1 MKKFVKKTFALILSI
16 AMVLSVIPV
25 SAQVVSEGANGKTM
39 YLSTDFYSDIKEY
52 TKATS
57 VAKDASFYYQINF
70 AGNPADAD
78 ETSTGFSFCVGY
90 DPQKISVVKAV
101 KGNGAVN
108 PTFKKDFASNVFFAT
123 QGFAEGLED
132 DYGDII
138 TAGTYFYVQMTALQ
152 DLTLEDLKDI
162 EFLESAQGAT
172 GESQE
177 TKIIDTNR
185 EKFTVAIAP
194 AISIG
199 AVSGDIYKDTTAE
212 KIKDMIAS
220 FDYIDASGAV
230 NTYDSASP
238 EWSDF
243 TVTLPSNGLV
253 VGENT
258 LVGSYNGYTSEFKV
272 TVKKSIDKIQIKT
285 NPTKTTYTAFDKFDK
300 AGMEIEAVYDDTTT
314 ADITN
319 DVVVDTTTE
328 LLVANTKWTVTYGN
342 FSADVNITV
351 NPLEV
356 KQPSYGD
363 NLAYT
368 GAEQD
373 APINAGDTEYY
384 TLGGDLKAINAGT
397 YTTTATLKDKEN
409 TVWERE
415 ENTTDI
421 SIQWDI
427 KKESITA
434 GMATFTKKY
443 TTKYGQLDKT
453 AELTGVNSEKVIA
466 DIEWYTDDSYSAKAS
481 DDDAIAA
488 IADIAAGKTL
498 YYKATGMDNY
508 EDYTGSVAITIID
521 KEEAVIEWKTQ
532 PAGLTLD
539 GKTATGTYKTD
550 GYTLDK
556 SMFQA
561 KAKVGGQVL
570 TASDIEIVDGTA
582 AAIVPLGK
590 ITNVGTYL
598 VKVTYADN
606 DYKGTE
612 EFTVVIEPK
621 SIEGYVVSLDIE
633 GTEAETTAQAPLSV
647 TYTGLEITPDVA
659 GVAGLT
665 ADDFA
670 IDTAV
675 AVGGTNVK
683 DGNYTVKVD
692 GKGNYTG
699 SAYGYWK
706 ITPAEIAASGA
717 TVTSKQYDGNTE
729 GAITAVTFT
738 GLKNGETLEFGTD
751 YTVSAATFAD
761 KNVANDIN
769 VTATVA
775 LANTAKAKNYKLS
788 TATVSAKGNITKA
801 AAPTLA
807 ASAVQTL
814 LADSV
819 VQGSKDYCFNLANIV
834 TGIPADA
841 GNVTYA
847 VKTEGNFAKK
857 NGEGIDGTSL
867 NLTVATAQAAD
878 ATDSVVVTVSTQN
891 YEDADVTVNFLF
903 KNKTTVEVTLDNI
916 TKEYGQ
922 DYTVQGSYAAQPA
935 DGYTWTYTYEGTGET
950 QYGPTTD
957 APKNAGTY
965 TITAN
970 YEDNTP
976 DTQNPSI
983 PGHVGTTTAA
993 LTITA
998 KALTVTAGDVV
1009 ITKVYDETT
1018 TAGTITGTLGLTGVV
1033 GQDDVAVDMTAVEA
1047 GDYASAAVGTY
1058 TVELDGIALTGADKD
1073 NYTVNSIFN
1082 FTNAKITKQLQAA
1095 LTIDGADQN
1104 ITKPYSKESVEIV
1117 LGGGSGTGAY
1127 NLTSSDPTIVALTK
1141 VNDTTWSATF
1151 LKVGTV
1157 TITVTKAA
1165 DTNYEAATDLAIE
1178 YTVEPKTV
1186 TDADFTF
1193 DLENKEF
1200 TGEEIKPQV
1209 TSALN
1214 ASTDYDVA
1222 YAANTNA
1229 GTATI
1234 TVTAKGNY
1242 SGTVTK
1248 TFTITAKA
1256 LNDTDFAF
1264 AGLAADGYT
1273 YTGSALTPGFD
1284 VKWGTK
1290 LLSSENDYDVA
1301 YAANE
1306 NAGEATITITGKGN
1320 YSGTLTTTFAIN
1332 PAAYTGVVTI
1342 SASDATIAE
1351 NTVLTANA
1359 PAGGTLAYQWKK
1371 NGEAIA
1377 EATGTTYTV
1386 QAADADAEITV
1397 AVTSTGN
1404 YEGTIESSA
1413 VVVGKTALTGTAT
1426 LAGTTEITLT
1436 VEGAPAAENY
1446 DIVWLRNGE
1455 VIENANGTTYTVQDA
1470 DKGCSIT
1477 AKLAAKGDTYTG
1489 EITSNAVAVPAT
1501 APSFAEAPSVS
1512 AGNGQATVALSANA
1526 NGSAIT
1532 SYKIYVDGTLVATVD
1547 GSQTT
1552 YTVTGLTN
1560 GTEYTIKVEAI
1571 NGIGSTQSGESTVT
1585 PKNPIGVGGSSGAS
1599 SNKVTVSSESKGA
1612 VKLSTSSARP
1622 GTKVK
1627 VTVNEVEGKEVKA
1640 VKILDKNGNEV
1651 ELTENADGTFTF
1663 VMPKGGVSVDVE
1675 YEEIKDEPTDPE
1687 QPEEPEQP
1695 EQPVEPETPVASG
1708 QFKDV
1713 YDNTY
1718 YAAPVKWAVEK
1729 GITTGLSDDSFGPEN
1744 DCTRG
1749 QMVTFLWRAAG
1760 SPEVEAAGA
1769 FADVEGGS
1777 YYEKAV
1783 AWAVA
1788 NGITS
1793 GTSDSTFSPDALVTR
1808 AQTVTFLFRLAKAA
1822 AEAGELSF
1830 ADVDADAYYGDAVA
1844 WAVANG
1850 ITNGLTE
1857 NAFGPDAS
1865 CVRGQIVTF
1874 LFRYFAE

>member
-1 MKKFVKKTFALILSI
+1 MKQIMKKILSLSLSLAMILSLVYTPASAATI
-16 AMVLSVIPV
+16 AQGTNDNTIYLSFKFT
-25 SAQVVSEGANGKTM
+25 SDANGNNPI
-39 YLSTDFYSDIKEY
+39 S
-52 TKATS
+52 S
-57 VAKDASFYYQINF
+57 VESGSKFFAFLNF
-70 AGNPADAD
+70 AGNPTVYENTLIAYDILIGFD
-78 ETSTGFSFCVGY
+78 STKMSEPAKGDRDTAPDWNPNRGTG
-90 DPQKISVVKAV
+90 VVKASW
-101 KGNGAVN
+101 A
-108 PTFKKDFASNVFFAT
+108 ASGGILGEEDEYGDRAIKPSGSLLRVRFTAT
-123 QGFAEGLED
+123 Q
-132 DYGDII
+132 
-138 TAGTYFYVQMTALQ
+138 ALTQ
-152 DLTLEDLKDI
+152 EDLNSIKVLGSYEGDKTV
-162 EFLESAQGAT
+162 LGDASDKQ
-172 GESQE
+172 
-177 TKIIDTNR
+177 
-185 EKFTVAIAP
+185 FTIVEAP

-212 KIKDMIAS
+212 EIKDMIAS
-220 FDYIDASGAV
+220 FDYIDASGAA

-243 TVTLPSNGLV
+243 TVELPSNGLV

-258 LVGSYNGYTSEFKV
+258 LVGSYNGCTSEFKV
-272 TVKKSIDKIQIKT
+272 TVKKSIDKIEIAA
-285 NPTKTTYTAFDKFDK
+285 NPTKTTYTAFDTFDK
-300 AGMEIEAVYDDTTT
+300 AGMVVEAVYDDESTE
-314 ADITN
+314 DITN
-319 DVVVDTTTE
+319 EVVVDTATK
-328 LLVANTKWTVTYGN
+328 LVVSDTKWTVTYGKYT
-342 FSADVNITV
+342 ADVNITV
-351 NPLEV
+351 NPYEV
-356 KQPSYGD
+356 DAPSYRD

-373 APINAGDTEYY
+373 APINAGDEEYY
-384 TLGGDLKAINAGT
+384 TLGGDLKATSAGT
-397 YTTTATLKDKEN
+397 YTTTATLNDKAN
-409 TVWERE
+409 TVWD
-415 ENTTDI
+415 TTKNATDL

-427 KKESITA
+427 KKVSITA

-443 TTKYGQLDKT
+443 TAKYNQLPTT
-453 AELTGVNSEKVIA
+453 AELTGVNSEKVTA
-466 DIEWYTDDSYSAKAS
+466 DIEWYTDNSYATKAS
-481 DDDAIAA
+481 GEDAIAA
-488 IADIAAGKTL
+488 IADITVGKTL
-498 YYKATGMDNY
+498 YYIASGMDNY
-508 EDYTGSVAITIID
+508 ENYTGSVLVTIID

-532 PAGLTLD
+532 PSGLTLD
-539 GKTATGTYKTD
+539 GKTATGTYTPD
-550 GYTLDK
+550 GYTIDK
-556 SMFQA
+556 TMFAA
-561 KAKVGGQVL
+561 KAKVGGQAL
-570 TASDIEIVDGTA
+570 TASEVQVMDGSAT
-582 AAIVPLGK
+582 AIVPLGK
-590 ITNVGTYL
+590 ITNVGTYV
-598 VKVTYADN
+598 VKVTYEDN
-606 DYKGTE
+606 DYKGTD

-621 SIEGYVVSLDIE
+621 SIEGYVVSLDID

-659 GVAGLT
+659 GVAGLIT
-665 ADDFA
+665 GDFA
-670 IDTAV
+670 VDAAV
-675 AVGGTNVK
+675 VGGTNVQA
-683 DGNYTVKVD
+683 DNYTVKVN
-692 GKGNYTG
+692 GQGNYTG
-699 SAYGYWK
+699 STYGYWK
-706 ITPAEIAASGA
+706 ITPAEIAPSGA
-717 TVTSKQYDGNTE
+717 TVTSKQYNGNTE

-761 KNVANDIN
+761 KNVANDID

-775 LANTAKAKNYKLS
+775 LANTAKAKNYTLSS
-788 TATVSAKGNITKA
+788 TAVSAKGNITKA

-819 VQGSKDYCFNLANIV
+819 VQGSKDYSFNLANII

-841 GNVTYA
+841 GNATYA

-903 KNKTTVEVTLDNI
+903 KNKTTVEITLADI

-935 DGYTWTYTYEGTGET
+935 DGYTWTYTYEGTNGT

-1082 FTNAKITKQLQAA
+1082 FENAKITKQLQAA

-1104 ITKPYSKESVEIV
+1104 ITKPYSKEAVEIV
-1117 LGGGSGTGAY
+1117 LGGGSGTGAF
-1127 NLTSSDPTIVALTK
+1127 NLTSSDPTVVALSK

-1151 LKVGTV
+1151 LKIGTV
-1157 TITVTKAA
+1157 TITATKAA
-1165 DTNYEAATDLAIE
+1165 DTNFEAATDLAIE

-1222 YAANTNA
+1222 YTANTNA

-1290 LLSSENDYDVA
+1290 ILSSTNDYEVA
-1301 YAANE
+1301 YADNT
-1306 NAGEATITITGKGN
+1306 NAGTATITVTGKGN

-1342 SASDATIAE
+1342 SASEATIAE

-1426 LAGTTEITLT
+1426 LAGTSEITLT

-1477 AKLAAKGDTYTG
+1477 AKLVAKGDTYTG

-1560 GTEYTIKVEAI
+1560 GTEYKIKVEAI

-1599 SNKVTVSSESKGA
+1599 SNKVTVSSDSKGA

-1627 VTVNEVEGKEVKA
+1627 VTVNEVEGKEVKE

-1651 ELTENADGTFTF
+1651 ELTENADGTLSF
-1663 VMPKGGVSVDVE
+1663 VMPKGGVTVEVE
-1675 YEEIKDEPTDPE
+1675 YEEAKDEPTDPE

-1729 GITTGLSDDSFGPEN
+1729 GITTGLSDDSFGPEA

-1822 AEAGELSF
+1822 AEAGESAF
-1830 ADVDADAYYGDAVA
+1830 ADVTADAYYGDAVA

-1850 ITNGLTE
+1850 ITNGLAE
-1857 NAFGPDAS
+1857 DVFGPDAS

-1874 LFRYFAE
+1874 LFRYFGE